1 MTEWVRE
8 PGTAVTRRALL
19 ITAIAASGLVAM
31 PGRAAALAPAEAE
44 AFVSKIVDEIIGII
58 KAATPSNNRSDDFL
72 TLFRRVAAL
81 PDIGRFTMGT
91 HWRQMNGS
99 QQSAFIDAFE
109 RYAVRAYTRRIGE
122 YNGQTLHVTGSQDM
136 GRRGV
141 LVRSALKQQ
150 GAQDLAIEWL
160 VSDRNGS
167 PQIVDI
173 VAEGVSLAIAQREEF
188 AGMLERRGGDY
199 DRFIADLDTLG

>member
-1 MTEWVRE
+1 MTKQVRE
-8 PGTAVTRRALL
+8 PQSKVSRRVLLAAAFAALGLSAV
-19 ITAIAASGLVAM
+19 
-31 PGRAAALAPAEAE
+31 PGRGVALAPAQAE
-44 AFVSKIVDEIIGII
+44 AFVTEIVDEIITII
-58 KAATPSNNRSDDFL
+58 KGATPADNRSGDFL
-72 TLFRRVAAL
+72 DLFRRVAAL
-81 PDIGRFTMGT
+81 SDIGRFTMGT
-91 HWRQMNGS
+91 HWRQMSGS

-109 RYAVRAYTRRIGE
+109 RYAVRAYTKRIGD
-122 YNGQTLHVTGSQDM
+122 YNGQTLHVIGSQDM

-150 GAQDLAIEWL
+150 GTQDLAIEWL
-160 VSDRNGS
+160 VSDRNGA
-167 PQIVDI
+167 PQVVDI